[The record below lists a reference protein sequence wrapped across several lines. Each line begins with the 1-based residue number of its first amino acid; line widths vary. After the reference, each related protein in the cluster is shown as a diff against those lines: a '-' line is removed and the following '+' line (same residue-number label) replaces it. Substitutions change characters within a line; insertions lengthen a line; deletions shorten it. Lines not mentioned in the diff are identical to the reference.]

1 MEDQK
6 QRVYDA
12 LKKMGIK
19 YEVVEHEPVHTMEDM
34 DRLGLPEK
42 GTLCKNLFLRDSKGK
57 RHFLITADE
66 KTKVDLKTLGR
77 QLGAGNLSFA
87 SEERLEKYLGV
98 KQGSVT
104 PFALMNDTD
113 HAVEFFIDKNLS
125 RCKSMGIHPLENTAT
140 VFLSFKDL
148 DKFLWNHVYKDAY
161 IKVTNESEDNY
172 GRMAEQAESAGF
184 QTEADA
190 GDTGKTFLE
199 TVGTDPDKMGDWNWS
214 RNDSHGRF
222 DDGIYGITLSD
233 TGSIGSTDVRSE

>member
-6 QRVYDA
+6 KRVYDA
-12 LKKMGIK
+12 LDKLKIK

-57 RHFLITADE
+57 RHFLVTCDE
-66 KTKVDLKTLGR
+66 KKKVDLKSLER

-104 PFALMNDTD
+104 PFGLMNDTD
-113 HAVEFFIDKNLS
+113 HAVEFFIDKDLS
-125 RCKSMGIHPLENTAT
+125 KCKSMGIHPLENTAT

-148 DKFLWNHVYKDAY
+148 DKFLCDLDVDVV
-161 IKVTNESEDNY
+161 KV
-172 GRMAEQAESAGF
+172 R
-184 QTEADA
+184 
-190 GDTGKTFLE
+190 L
-199 TVGTDPDKMGDWNWS
+199 
-214 RNDSHGRF
+214 
-222 DDGIYGITLSD
+222 
-233 TGSIGSTDVRSE
+233 